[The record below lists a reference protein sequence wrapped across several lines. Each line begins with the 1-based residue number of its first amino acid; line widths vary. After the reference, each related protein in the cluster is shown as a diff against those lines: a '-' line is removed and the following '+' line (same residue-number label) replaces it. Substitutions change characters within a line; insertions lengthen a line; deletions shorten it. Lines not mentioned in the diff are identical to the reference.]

1 MILLDRVTKTYGKSG
16 TTASLDRISLHVE
29 PKEFVVVVGQ
39 SGAGKTTLLRL
50 LTREERPTSGKI
62 IIGGVDYDKLR
73 DRDIPLLR
81 RKIGVVFQD
90 FKLLPNKT
98 VFENVAFAL
107 EIVGMGKREINH
119 TVPRVLDIV
128 NLKGKEKNMPQQL
141 SGGER
146 QRVAIARAIVRQPKI
161 LIADEPTGN
170 LDPKHAWD
178 VIKILEKVNRYGTT
192 VLLTTHNMEIVNRL
206 KRRVVT
212 MEHGHI
218 ASDRASSGSSQQFAA
233 DQQRA
238 TASQQPPFRQQQQ
251 VQPFRPGM
259 QQQPGRN
266 PAGSISTDRFR
277 R

>member
-1 MILLDRVTKTYGKSG
+1 MILLDRVTKTYNRELGS
-16 TTASLDRISLHVE
+16 ALDRITLHVE
-29 PKEFVVVVGQ
+29 PKEFVIVVGQ
-39 SGAGKTTLLRL
+39 SGAGKTTLLKL

-62 IIGGVDYDKLR
+62 IIGGIDYDKLK
-73 DRDIPLLR
+73 DKDIPLLR

-107 EIVGMGKREINH
+107 EIVGVGKKEIQH
-119 TVPRVLDIV
+119 TVPKVLDIV
-128 NLKGKEKNMPQQL
+128 NLKGKEKRMPREL

-178 VIKILEKVNRYGTT
+178 VVRVLEKINRYGTT
-192 VLLTTHNMEIVNRL
+192 VLLTTHNADIVNTL

-212 MEHGHI
+212 IQNGRI
-218 ASDRASSGSSQQFAA
+218 ASDRANA
-233 DQQRA
+233 DYK
-238 TASQQPPFRQQQQ
+238 
-251 VQPFRPGM
+251 
-259 QQQPGRN
+259 
-266 PAGSISTDRFR
+266 I
-277 R
+277 